1 MKTDYDYNEEAQIFS
16 VLASDTR
23 IKLLHLLRTKALNCC
38 DPETCDL
45 SDRCCNVGELAK
57 ELGVAMS
64 TTSFHI
70 KELRQAG
77 LIQTQRRGQQVYC
90 TLNKALLEQLA
101 QFFKSYVLG
110 D

>member
-1 MKTDYDYNEEAQIFS
+1 MTTDYDYKQEAQIFG

-23 IKLLHLLRTKALNCC
+23 IKLLHLLRTKALICG
-38 DPETCDL
+38 DSETCDL

-64 TTSFHI
+64 TTSFHL
-70 KELRQAG
+70 KGLRQAG

-90 TLNKALLEQLA
+90 TLNKAQFEKFA
-101 QFFKSYVLG
+101 QFFKSYVL
-110 D
+110 DN